1 MRHYPDDGA
10 AMNTQNAKLLLVED
24 DVNILNGL
32 RDILKLDHYDVLLA
46 ENGVEALKILRQQ
59 GDQLP
64 DLIVSDIMMPMMD
77 GLEFLKNVRRE
88 PEWVKIPFIFITAK
102 GERSDIQ
109 QGKLLGV
116 DDYLVKP
123 FDADELLIAVSSKL
137 KRHKSLNQVYSDQ
150 LSALKRSI
158 LTILNH
164 EFRTPLTLVVA
175 YADMLKDYESD
186 AMSRDELLSFLKG
199 VNSGADRLRRLI
211 ENFILL
217 VELETGDA
225 QRTFEWRRQ
234 EIILGDLVNKAY
246 FDAAQDY
253 TEQPTFAFQIPKEMP
268 LIIGDSEY
276 LTVAMRELMSNA
288 IKFTP
293 AESQVQVGISA
304 DEHMLTFW
312 VQDCGR
318 GIPENELE
326 NIWNSFY
333 QIDREY
339 YEDQGTGAGLALV
352 RGIVDLHGG
361 STSVTSKLDKGST
374 FFIHLPVIS

>member
-1 MRHYPDDGA
+1 
-10 AMNTQNAKLLLVED
+10 MNTQNAKLLVVED
-24 DVNILNGL
+24 DPNLLHGL

-46 ENGVEALKILRQQ
+46 GNGMEALEILRHQ
-59 GDQLP
+59 GDNLP
-64 DLIVSDIMMPMMD
+64 DLIVSDIMMPVMD
-77 GLEFLKNVRRE
+77 GMELLKNVRRE
-88 PEWVKIPFIFITAK
+88 PEWVKIPFIFLTAK

-123 FDADELLIAVSSKL
+123 FEADELLVAVSSKL
-137 KRHKSLNQVYSDQ
+137 NRHKSINQVYTDQ

-186 AMSRDELLSFLKG
+186 AMTREELLSFLKG

-234 EIILGDLVNKAY
+234 ELYLGDLVNKAY

-253 TEQPTFAFQIPKEMP
+253 TEQPTFNFSIPDDLP
-268 LIIGDSEY
+268 AITGDQEY
-276 LTVAMRELMSNA
+276 LAVAMREIMSNA

-293 AESQVQVGISA
+293 PGGIVNVGIAA
-304 DEHMLTFW
+304 DTDMLTFW
-312 VQDCGR
+312 VEDFGR
-318 GIPENELE
+318 GIPEGELE
-326 NIWNSFY
+326 NIWTSFY
-333 QIDREY
+333 QINRDY

-352 RGIVDLHGG
+352 RGIAELHGG
-361 STSVTSKLDKGST
+361 SATVTSVVGEGST
-374 FFIHLPVIS
+374 FFIHLPTQADADFSGM